1 MVKSRSGDE
10 IEIDYT
16 FTLTDSKGKIIQK
29 AVKSKSIIDIAD
41 IKAVEYYFNNKAV
54 RMKNKCKIFHTD
66 LGWLILDEPYEEM
79 RKLYFTDLEM
89 KVGFQQKIKKVNKS
103 NKK

>member
-10 IEIDYT
+10 IEVDYT

-29 AVKSKSIIDIAD
+29 AVKSKSIINIKDIS
-41 IKAVEYYFNNKAV
+41 AVEYYFSNKGV
-54 RMKNKCKIFHTD
+54 KVKNKCKIFHAD
-66 LGWLILDEPYEEM
+66 LGWLVLDETYEEM
-79 RKLYFTDLEM
+79 REIYFTEI